1 MKTHYNYV
9 ENQYTWYA
17 KCSGRSADNWRVTVT
32 FEYLTSPGVY
42 QNYTLPWKKMGTDHE
57 GASANAR
64 VVSAYGWKF
73 K

>member
-1 MKTHYNYV
+1 M
-9 ENQYTWYA
+9 
-17 KCSGRSADNWRVTVT
+17 TVT